1 MSKRRSTSQ
10 LEQEKK
16 SRLQLEECLSDFGWH
31 LSSPNPD
38 LGEDFIVEVYHQGRN
53 TGVAFYV
60 QEKSV
65 TNLEERKTKD
75 NRLVYTLKVKDL
87 KHWDKFSLPVV
98 IVVWDVNLREG
109 KWGLAKDLISSLD
122 RNNPKWRKN
131 KKDVQVHIPWENG
144 TNSDGLKRLGNKYIL

>member
-1 MSKRRSTSQ
+1 MRKRRSPIQ

-31 LSSPNPD
+31 LASPSPD
-38 LGEDFIVEVYHQGRN
+38 LGEDFIVEIYHDGQSKGI
-53 TGVAFYV
+53 TFYI

-87 KHWDKFSLPVV
+87 KHWEEFSLPVV
-98 IVVWDVNLREG
+98 VV
-109 KWGLAKDLISSLD
+109 I
-122 RNNPKWRKN
+122 
-131 KKDVQVHIPWENG
+131 
-144 TNSDGLKRLGNKYIL
+144 